1 MPTALPSIE
10 PPDLSLPACGCL
22 CSIVHQLLDQL
33 PPFDNTVC
41 SGAKTRDAELVER
54 NRAELRALLDRAEGL
69 LEKSA

>member
-1 MPTALPSIE
+1 M
-10 PPDLSLPACGCL
+10 
-22 CSIVHQLLDQL
+22 HQLLDQL